1 MGWWVC
7 WVKEPP
13 ETLMCSPQAPLRG
26 LLHCSGPRSC
36 GGLGAA
42 ENTSRFICG
51 ITRQQVETALG
62 QDACFRGYYCHPRE
76 GADRGGH
83 RTSPRQRGRGGA
95 GRGVQGTRRSL
106 RGQRG
111 AQELVPNTPL
121 LFPLSFLPYF
131 LNNPTGILLPP
142 LEGSTEPSAMT
153 PCQSSSLGR

>member
-42 ENTSRFICG
+42 ENTSRFMWYNPPAGGDCPG
-51 ITRQQVETALG
+51 TGRLLQGLLLSPQGGSRPRRTQDLTPTKRERWGRERSPGHAQVSQGAEGCPGVGAKHAFAL
-62 QDACFRGYYCHPRE
+62 P
-76 GADRGGH
+76 
-83 RTSPRQRGRGGA
+83 TLISPLFFKQ
-95 GRGVQGTRRSL
+95 S
-106 RGQRG
+106 
-111 AQELVPNTPL
+111 NWNPL
-121 LFPLSFLPYF
+121 A
-131 LNNPTGILLPP
+131 P

-153 PCQSSSLGR
+153 PCPSSSLGR